1 MRRREFISLIGGTA
15 AAWPLATS
23 AQQPGKVPTIVVL
36 GPNVA
41 MWGTWTPAFTR
52 RLGELGWIEGRNI
65 AIEYRWSE
73 GHAERVAALA
83 AELVQR
89 KVDVIVTN
97 GTSVP
102 ALVRATSAI
111 PIVFA
116 MADDPVGSG
125 LVANFAHPGGNV
137 TGLSLQATDL
147 ASKRV
152 ELLCEAVPN
161 LHRLAIMTNLNYPD
175 AVLERRAVE
184 ASARAVG
191 LDVAPFDVRRT
202 EDIITGFDTIKPVA
216 DALYVCVDAFI
227 AANST
232 RIITLAT
239 GAHLPTIF
247 NNRTYAQAGALMS
260 YGPNFLL
267 QFRRCAEIVDKILR
281 GAKPS
286 DIPVEQPTKVELV
299 VNVTVAK
306 ALGIKVPESFLAL
319 ADEVIE

>member
-1 MRRREFISLIGGTA
+1 ML
-15 AAWPLATS
+15 
-23 AQQPGKVPTIVVL
+23 
-36 GPNVA
+36 
-41 MWGTWTPAFTR
+41 
-52 RLGELGWIEGRNI
+52 
-65 AIEYRWSE
+65 
-73 GHAERVAALA
+73 
-83 AELVQR
+83 
-89 KVDVIVTN
+89 
-97 GTSVP
+97 
-102 ALVRATSAI
+102 
-111 PIVFA
+111 
-116 MADDPVGSG
+116 
-125 LVANFAHPGGNV
+125 
-137 TGLSLQATDL
+137 
-147 ASKRV
+147 
-152 ELLCEAVPN
+152 
-161 LHRLAIMTNLNYPD
+161 
-175 AVLERRAVE
+175 
-184 ASARAVG
+184 
-191 LDVAPFDVRRT
+191 RT

>member
-1 MRRREFISLIGGTA
+1 MERAFLRWCGRRPPF
-15 AAWPLATS
+15 PLS
-23 AQQPGKVPTIVVL
+23 
-36 GPNVA
+36 
-41 MWGTWTPAFTR
+41 
-52 RLGELGWIEGRNI
+52 
-65 AIEYRWSE
+65 
-73 GHAERVAALA
+73 
-83 AELVQR
+83 
-89 KVDVIVTN
+89 
-97 GTSVP
+97 
-102 ALVRATSAI
+102 
-111 PIVFA
+111 FA

>member
-1 MRRREFISLIGGTA
+1 
-15 AAWPLATS
+15 
-23 AQQPGKVPTIVVL
+23 
-36 GPNVA
+36 
-41 MWGTWTPAFTR
+41 
-52 RLGELGWIEGRNI
+52 
-65 AIEYRWSE
+65 
-73 GHAERVAALA
+73 
-83 AELVQR
+83 VQR

>member
-1 MRRREFISLIGGTA
+1 MRRREFIVTLGGAA
-15 AAWPLATS
+15 AAWPLATR

-65 AIEYRWSE
+65 AIEYRWSD
-73 GHAERVAALA
+73 GRAERVAALA
-83 AELVQR
+83 AEFVRL
-89 KVDVIVTN
+89 KVDVIVAM
-97 GTSVP
+97 GSAVP
-102 ALVRATSAI
+102 TLKQATVVI
-111 PIVFA
+111 PIVFP
-116 MADDPVGSG
+116 MATDPLGDG
-125 LVANFAHPGGNV
+125 LVASLAKPGGNV

-152 ELLCEAVPN
+152 ELLREAVPN

-184 ASARAVG
+184 ASAHAVA

-247 NNRTYAQAGALMS
+247 NNRSYAQAGALMS

-306 ALGIKVPESFLAL
+306 ALGIKVPESFLAR